1 LSGGRRRT
9 GWTSRTLEFR
19 IGEGIVPRELRK
31 GQGVVEYA
39 LILALAVIVVIVAL
53 TLLGQSTEEITTTV
67 ANTVGNST

>member
-1 LSGGRRRT
+1 M
-9 GWTSRTLEFR
+9 
-19 IGEGIVPRELRK
+19 PRELRK